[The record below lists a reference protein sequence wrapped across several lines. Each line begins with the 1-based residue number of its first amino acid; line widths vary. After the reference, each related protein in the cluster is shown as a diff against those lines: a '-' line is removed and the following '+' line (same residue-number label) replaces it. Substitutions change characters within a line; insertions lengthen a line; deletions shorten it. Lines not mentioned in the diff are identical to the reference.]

1 MSSFLLDLPDLTFV
15 LNRKLSQNELTEL
28 PGNFLDGASRLTSL
42 KLDGNML
49 NVRLDETSWVH
60 SFCSGCSRLN
70 LLAMDDN
77 YRAELPTGFVA
88 GFDAWTREPRPLG
101 MLAPPPA
108 EALAMMTVG
117 DQERFDE
124 GEMARIGGLPAWDD
138 LAWAAWVRQ
147 R

>member
-1 MSSFLLDLPDLTFV
+1 MS
-15 LNRKLSQNELTEL
+15 NNELTEL
-28 PGNFLDGASRLTSL
+28 PGNFLNGASRLTSL

-49 NVRLDETSWVH
+49 NVRWDETSWVH

-77 YRAELPTGFVA
+77 YRAELPAGYVA

-108 EALAMMTVG
+108 WGLAG
-117 DQERFDE
+117 NH
-124 GEMARIGGLPAWDD
+124 
-138 LAWAAWVRQ
+138 
-147 R
+147 

>member
-1 MSSFLLDLPDLTFV
+1 MS
-15 LNRKLSQNELTEL
+15 NNELGSL
-28 PGNFLDGASRLTSL
+28 PENFLNGASRLTSL

-49 NVRLDETSWVH
+49 NVRWDETSWVH

-77 YRAELPTGFVA
+77 YRAELPAGYVA

>member
-1 MSSFLLDLPDLTFV
+1 MRRSQRSCIRRYA
-15 LNRKLSQNELTEL
+15 NRPSYLQSQ
-28 PGNFLDGASRLTSL
+28 R
-42 KLDGNML
+42 
-49 NVRLDETSWVH
+49 
-60 SFCSGCSRLN
+60 CSRLN

-77 YRAELPTGFVA
+77 YRAELPAGYVA